1 MSPSRDLL
9 RLTDA
14 VLLPGF
20 AGHTPP
26 EWLRRR
32 LGDGLA
38 GVVLFSR
45 NIADPEQVAR
55 LTGALRA
62 ENPHALVGTDEET
75 GEVTRLEVGT
85 GSSRPGGYALGVVDD
100 PALTETL
107 ARDLGQDLAAA
118 GIGIDFAPSADVN
131 SNPDNP
137 VIGLRSFGA
146 DPELV
151 ARHTRAFVRGLQ
163 SAGVAACAKHFPG
176 HGDTSVDSH
185 HRVPVV
191 ADRDIEQALR
201 PFRAAIAEGVR
212 AVMTGHLLVPSY
224 DPHLPATLSPKV
236 LTGLLREELGFDGV
250 IVTDGIEMTA
260 VSGPYGIGGA
270 AARAIAAGADA
281 ICVGGENYDEAT
293 ATAVR
298 DAIVTAVQEGLLPEE
313 RLADAA
319 RRVHDLALWT
329 TTPQVSSAGSPEG
342 SGRATITVGNSP
354 SDSAGS
360 SERDS
365 ADAGPQISGSSAF
378 GSASGSAGAGPEA
391 SVGGAEPGSSG
402 AGPEISAVDS
412 NGSPEVSE
420 GGAVS
425 GGVSTSGEGIGLVAA
440 RRALRVTR
448 RAEPSVL
455 PLSAAPYV
463 VELAPETHL
472 AIDKATPWGLAAPL
486 AELLPG
492 TTAIRFAA
500 GEATGSALEGAL
512 NEAEGRGLVIVVRD
526 AHRHPWQMEALRH
539 LLGARPDAVVVE
551 MGLPHRADLGAVHIA
566 TYGAARVCGQA
577 AAEVIAGGPRVERA

>member
-1 MSPSRDLL
+1 MPLSRDLL

-20 AGHTPP
+20 AGHEPP
-26 EWLRRR
+26 AWVRRR
-32 LGDGLA
+32 LADGLA

-55 LTGALRA
+55 LTAVLHA
-62 ENPHALVGTDEET
+62 ENPHALVGVDEET
-75 GEVTRLEVGT
+75 GEVTRLEAAT

-100 PALTETL
+100 LTLTEEL
-107 ARDLGQDLAAA
+107 ARDLGLDLAAA

-137 VIGLRSFGA
+137 VIGLRAFGA
-146 DPELV
+146 DPEVV

-185 HRVPVV
+185 HGVPVV
-191 ADRDIEQALR
+191 SDGDIEQALL

-250 IVTDGIEMTA
+250 IITDGIEMTA

-281 ICVGGENYDEAT
+281 ICVGGESFDEAT
-293 ATAVR
+293 AAGMR
-298 DAIVTAVQEGLLPEE
+298 DAIAAAVMDGLLPEE

-319 RRVHDLALWT
+319 RRVRELALWT
-329 TTPQVSSAGSPEG
+329 T
-342 SGRATITVGNSP
+342 
-354 SDSAGS
+354 
-360 SERDS
+360 
-365 ADAGPQISGSSAF
+365 SGSTADP
-378 GSASGSAGAGPEA
+378 AAGDG
-391 SVGGAEPGSSG
+391 
-402 AGPEISAVDS
+402 
-412 NGSPEVSE
+412 EV
-420 GGAVS
+420 
-425 GGVSTSGEGIGLVAA
+425 GLVAA

-448 RAEPSVL
+448 RADPASL
-455 PLSAAPYV
+455 PLSSAPHV

-472 AIDKATPWGLAAPL
+472 AIDKTTPWGVAAPL
-486 AELLPG
+486 AGLLPG
-492 TTAIRFAA
+492 TTATRFTA
-500 GEATGSALEGAL
+500 GEATGPAIEDLL
-512 NEAEGRGLVIVVRD
+512 AEVDGRPLVIVVRD
-526 AHRHPWQMEALRH
+526 AHRHAWQAEALFH
-539 LLGARPDAVVVE
+539 LLSARPDAVVVE

-577 AAEVIAGGPRVERA
+577 AAEVLAGGL

>member
-1 MSPSRDLL
+1 MPPSRDLL
-9 RLTDA
+9 RMTDA

-32 LGDGLA
+32 LSDGLA

-55 LTGALRA
+55 LTAALRA
-62 ENPHALVGTDEET
+62 ENPHVLVGTDEET
-75 GEVTRLEVGT
+75 GEVTRLEVAT

-100 PALTETL
+100 PALTEEL
-107 ARDLGQDLAAA
+107 ARDLGLDLAAV

-131 SNPDNP
+131 SNPRNP
-137 VIGLRSFGA
+137 VIGLRAFGA

-151 ARHTRAFVRGLQ
+151 ARHTRAFIRGLQ

-176 HGDTSVDSH
+176 HGDASVDSH
-185 HRVPVV
+185 HGVPVV
-191 ADRDIEQALR
+191 ADGGIEQALR

-250 IVTDGIEMTA
+250 IVTDGIEMTS

-281 ICVGGENYDEAT
+281 ICVGGESYDEAT
-293 ATAVR
+293 IDAMR
-298 DAIVTAVQEGLLPEE
+298 DAILAAVTEGLLPEE

-319 RRVHDLALWT
+319 RRVRELALWT
-329 TTPQVSSAGSPEG
+329 TSPGSTDGAGG
-342 SGRATITVGNSP
+342 T
-354 SDSAGS
+354 
-360 SERDS
+360 
-365 ADAGPQISGSSAF
+365 
-378 GSASGSAGAGPEA
+378 AGATRA
-391 SVGGAEPGSSG
+391 GG
-402 AGPEISAVDS
+402 
-412 NGSPEVSE
+412 
-420 GGAVS
+420 
-425 GGVSTSGEGIGLVAA
+425 GIGLVAA

-448 RAEPSVL
+448 RASPPVL
-455 PLSAAPYV
+455 PLTDAPHV
-463 VELAPETHL
+463 VELAPETHM
-472 AIDKATPWGLAAPL
+472 AIDKATPWGVAAPL

-492 TTAIRFAA
+492 TTATRFAA
-500 GEATGSALEGAL
+500 GQATGAAIEDLLARIT
-512 NEAEGRGLVIVVRD
+512 GRGLVLVVRD
-526 AHRHPWQMEALRH
+526 AHRHPWQAEALRH
-539 LLGARPDAVVVE
+539 LLSARPDAVVVE

-577 AAEVIAGGPRVERA
+577 AAEVIAGTPIT